1 MLSNLHIENIAI
13 IDNVSVDFC
22 DGFQVLTGQTGAGK
36 SIIIDSINLLTGE
49 RSSRELVRSGKEK
62 GFVEGVVY
70 TNDKKVYEML
80 DEAGISYDEGEPL
93 ILSREISKDG
103 RSVVRINSRTSTTGL
118 LKGICS
124 RIINIHGQN
133 DNQAILDVAYHGEIL
148 DSYGENGKLLEEYKK
163 EYEEYKRIKTELETE
178 DEDISLKEQKK
189 EFLAFQI
196 DEIEKAKLKT
206 GEDTEL
212 CEIRNRYLNSEK
224 IAMGLNG
231 AYCALYGDEES
242 LGAMQHVKDAM
253 KSISTLSGLVD
264 GADDI
269 SKKLEEIYYE
279 LDDSAE
285 RVRDLKDGDDFE
297 DVDIN
302 FVEERIDLIN
312 RLKKKY
318 GETIEEIFVTY
329 ENLSNEL
336 LKIENSDE
344 YKKKLEKELEVQ
356 LEKTESIAEKLSRVR
371 KTYAE
376 KLAKQVKEQ
385 LEDLEMPNVTFKVEM
400 SEIPLC
406 SKGRD
411 KIEFM
416 ISANAGEELKPLNK
430 VASGGELSR
439 IILALKVILSKNDF
453 VSTMIFD
460 EVDTG
465 VSGSAAQ
472 KIAEKIKTVS
482 KEKQVFVITHLPQ
495 VAAFGDCHYLI
506 EKKTVNE
513 KTSSKVKL
521 LSSEERVKEIARLLS
536 GSTITES
543 ALKNAQE
550 LIDSGKGK

>member
-1 MLSNLHIENIAI
+1 MHIENIAVI
-13 IDNVSVDFC
+13 EKTDIDFDI
-22 DGFQVLTGQTGAGK
+22 GFNVLTGETGAGK

-70 TNDKKVYEML
+70 TKDKKVYEML
-80 DEAGISYDEGEPL
+80 DEAGISHDEGEPL

-118 LKGICS
+118 LKSICS

-196 DEIEKAKLKT
+196 DEIEKAKLKV
-206 GEDTEL
+206 GEDEEL
-212 CEIRNRYLNSEK
+212 ADIRNRYLNSEK

-242 LGAMQHVKDAM
+242 LGAMQNVKDAM

-269 SKKLEEIYYE
+269 SKKLEETYYE

-318 GETIEEIFVTY
+318 GETIEEILITY

-336 LKIENSDE
+336 LKIENSDFC
-344 YKKKLEKELEVQ
+344 
-356 LEKTESIAEKLSRVR
+356 
-371 KTYAE
+371 
-376 KLAKQVKEQ
+376 
-385 LEDLEMPNVTFKVEM
+385 DLIVN
-400 SEIPLC
+400 
-406 SKGRD
+406 
-411 KIEFM
+411 
-416 ISANAGEELKPLNK
+416 
-430 VASGGELSR
+430 
-439 IILALKVILSKNDF
+439 F
-453 VSTMIFD
+453 V
-460 EVDTG
+460 
-465 VSGSAAQ
+465 
-472 KIAEKIKTVS
+472 
-482 KEKQVFVITHLPQ
+482 
-495 VAAFGDCHYLI
+495 
-506 EKKTVNE
+506 
-513 KTSSKVKL
+513 
-521 LSSEERVKEIARLLS
+521 
-536 GSTITES
+536 
-543 ALKNAQE
+543 LKNYH
-550 LIDSGKGK
+550 L